1 MTPSRGDDIQ
11 RFKVTLR
18 DGIVAAGAVAA
29 MWGTQVATQ
38 TGMRSDIRDLK
49 TSFDLA
55 QGQQVKTNGDLQRQ
69 IDEIR
74 RTANLAIVSDGE
86 TSKDLATLRGY
97 LEGLGIK
104 IPSLIGKGATK

>member
-1 MTPSRGDDIQ
+1 MTPSRADDVS

-38 TGMRSDIRDLK
+38 GGMRSDIRDLK
-49 TSFDLA
+49 TSFDAA
-55 QGQQVKTNGDLQRQ
+55 QSRQVETNGSLQRQ
-69 IDEIR
+69 IDEVR
-74 RTANLAIVSDGE
+74 KTASLALVNDAV
-86 TSKDLATLRGY
+86 TSTNLATLRGY

-104 IPSLIGKGATK
+104 VPSLIAKGATQ